1 MMHWLLK
8 NEGYPPSVVAALLL
22 HGILLWIIF
31 DRSEDRQN
39 QVRIERPAIVA
50 ATVQANPQRTR
61 RVEQLEL
68 QRQQQRQQAARE
80 QERKREQAREQER
93 VQQEVKQ
100 KEQKAEADRQRVA
113 QQKREQ
119 EQEQTRKQEQE
130 RQQRVAR
137 EQEQQRQ
144 QQAARE
150 QAQREAELARQQA
163 AAQQAL
169 TEEQQLVAQYS
180 AIIHD
185 LITQNWQLPPN
196 ARNGILAIVELRLT
210 PTGEIILKNIVQG
223 SGDALFDRSVLQ
235 AVDRVGSFPEL
246 KELPI
251 AVFERNFRQIAL
263 EFTPQDLLR

>member
-1 MMHWLLK
+1 MMYWLLK

-22 HGILLWIIF
+22 HGILVWIIF
-31 DRSEDRQN
+31 DRNEDRQN

-50 ATVQANPQRTR
+50 TTVQANPQRMR
-61 RVEQLEL
+61 RVEQMEL

-80 QERKREQAREQER
+80 QERQRDRAREQER
-93 VQQEVKQ
+93 QQQEVKQ
-100 KEQKAEADRQRVA
+100 KQEADRQRVA
-113 QQKREQ
+113 QQKKKEQ
-119 EQEQTRKQEQE
+119 EQEQTRKKEQE
-130 RQQRVAR
+130 TQQRVGR
-137 EQEQQRQ
+137 EQEQNK

-163 AAQQAL
+163 ANQQAL

-185 LITQNWQLPPN
+185 LITQNWQLPPG
-196 ARNGILAIVELRLT
+196 ARNGMLAVVQLRLT
-210 PTGEIILKNIVQG
+210 PTGEIILKEIVQS

>member
-1 MMHWLLK
+1 
-8 NEGYPPSVVAALLL
+8 
-22 HGILLWIIF
+22 
-31 DRSEDRQN
+31 
-39 QVRIERPAIVA
+39 
-50 ATVQANPQRTR
+50 
-61 RVEQLEL
+61 
-68 QRQQQRQQAARE
+68 
-80 QERKREQAREQER
+80 
-93 VQQEVKQ
+93 
-100 KEQKAEADRQRVA
+100 
-113 QQKREQ
+113 
-119 EQEQTRKQEQE
+119 
-130 RQQRVAR
+130 VAR
-137 EQEQQRQ
+137 EQEQNK

-163 AAQQAL
+163 ANQQAL

-185 LITQNWQLPPN
+185 LITQNWQLPPG
-196 ARNGILAIVELRLT
+196 ARNGMLAVVQLRLT
-210 PTGEIILKNIVQG
+210 PTGEIILKEIVQS

>member
-1 MMHWLLK
+1 MMYWLLK

-22 HGILLWIIF
+22 HGILVWIIF
-31 DRSEDRQN
+31 DRNEDRQN

-50 ATVQANPQRTR
+50 TTVQANPQRMR
-61 RVEQLEL
+61 RVEQMEL

-80 QERKREQAREQER
+80 QERQRDRAREQER
-93 VQQEVKQ
+93 QQQEVKQ
-100 KEQKAEADRQRVA
+100 KQEADRQRVA
-113 QQKREQ
+113 QQKKKEQ
-119 EQEQTRKQEQE
+119 EQEQTRKKEQE
-130 RQQRVAR
+130 TQQRVAR
-137 EQEQQRQ
+137 EQEQNK

-150 QAQREAELARQQA
+150 QA
-163 AAQQAL
+163 
-169 TEEQQLVAQYS
+169 EEQQLVAQYS

-185 LITQNWQLPPN
+185 LITQNWQLPPG
-196 ARNGILAIVELRLT
+196 ARNGMLAVVQLRLT
-210 PTGEIILKNIVQG
+210 PTGEIILKEIVQS